1 MMNYDNQLE
10 SGKYFELI
18 VRRIKQIEEGVIQP
32 RPQGFSLGWV
42 LSTEAKK
49 KSTTERVEMISCK
62 IVAAVRTILEIP
74 ASTPKSYFP
83 HQTLNRFSPL

>member
-1 MMNYDNQLE
+1 MNYDNQLE

-42 LSTEAKK
+42 LSTEAEK

-62 IVAAVRTILEIP
+62 IVSAARTILEIP

>member
-49 KSTTERVEMISCK
+49 KIRQ
-62 IVAAVRTILEIP
+62 RG
-74 ASTPKSYFP
+74 
-83 HQTLNRFSPL
+83 